1 MSSESNVK
9 LTIAFSN
16 PDLDAEEQ
24 ERETRNLLRE
34 IKELDVESAELVEV
48 REIPEGAKSVGGFLL
63 GVLQA
68 EVSLANFKKLL
79 GFLGDRLGNKTIE
92 LEVEADGK
100 KLKVKASSREEL
112 TAAIE
117 QAQKFIAGN

>member
-9 LTIAFSN
+9 LTIALSN
-16 PDLDAEEQ
+16 PDPDPEEQ

-34 IKELDVESAELVEV
+34 VRELDVENAELVAV
-48 REIPEGAKSVGGFLL
+48 TEIPEGSKALGGFLV

-79 GFLGDRLGNKTIE
+79 GFLGDRLGGKPIE
-92 LEVEADGK
+92 LEVEANGK
-100 KLKVKASSREEL
+100 KLKITASSQAEL
-112 TAAIE
+112 TAALE
-117 QAQKFIAGN
+117 AAERFVAGG

>member
-9 LTIAFSN
+9 LAIALSN
-16 PDLDAEEQ
+16 PDLEPEEL

-34 IKELDVESAELVEV
+34 IRDLDVGNAELVGV
-48 REIPEGAKSVGGFLL
+48 TEIPEGAKSVGGFLV

-68 EVSLANFKKLL
+68 EVSIANFKKLL
-79 GFLGDRLGNKTIE
+79 GFLSDRLANKTIE
-92 LEVEADGK
+92 LEVEANGK
-100 KLKVKASSREEL
+100 KLKVKASSQQEL
-112 TAAIE
+112 NAAIE